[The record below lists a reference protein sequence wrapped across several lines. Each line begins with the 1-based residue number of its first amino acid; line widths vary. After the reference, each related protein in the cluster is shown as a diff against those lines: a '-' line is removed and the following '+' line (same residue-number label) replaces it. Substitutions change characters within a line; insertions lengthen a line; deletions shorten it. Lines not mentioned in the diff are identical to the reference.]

1 MQRRLLSFLLL
12 FVLTAGAM
20 AQDGSGMKIHGRNVS
35 DFLAAQ
41 RILLS
46 NFCRLDFEGARLQP
60 AGWNRIKPFTSLRMN
75 PEFERVVIVVRFDIE
90 STEQPSETVRVNYK
104 AVGYYDSNDGYATI
118 SGSDRVIFRIQEHD
132 RNLMITEIAP
142 TAPHVSPRAAL
153 EWMNLRMNDATTTDL
168 ERVHLKEAIGEVSKL
183 VPQPHA
189 SAVAK

>member
-20 AQDGSGMKIHGRNVS
+20 AQDVPGMKIHSRSVS

-46 NFCRLDFEGARLQP
+46 NFCRLDFEGARLHP
-60 AGWNRIKPFTSLRMN
+60 AGWNRFKPFTSLRMN
-75 PEFERVVIVVRFDIE
+75 PDFERVVIVVRFDIE

-104 AVGYYDSNDGYATI
+104 AVGSYDSNDGYTTI
-118 SGSDRVIFRIQEHD
+118 SGNDRAIFRIQEQ
-132 RNLMITEIAP
+132 NNTLMVTEIAP

-153 EWMNLRMNDATTTDL
+153 EWMNMRMNDATTTDL
-168 ERVHLKEAIGEVSKL
+168 ERIHLKDAIGEVSKL

-189 SAVAK
+189 SGVAK

>member
-1 MQRRLLSFLLL
+1 
-12 FVLTAGAM
+12 
-20 AQDGSGMKIHGRNVS
+20 VS

-60 AGWNRIKPFTSLRMN
+60 SGWNRFKPFTSLRMN
-75 PEFERVVIVVRFDIE
+75 PDFERVVIVVRFDIE

-104 AVGYYDSNDGYATI
+104 VVGYYDSNDGYTTI
-118 SGSDRVIFRIQEHD
+118 SASDKALFRIQEQ
-132 RNLMITEIAP
+132 NNTLTVTEITP

-153 EWMNLRMNDATTTDL
+153 EWMNMRMNDATTTDL
-168 ERVHLKEAIGEVSKL
+168 ERIHLKEAIGEVNKL

-189 SAVAK
+189 SGVAK